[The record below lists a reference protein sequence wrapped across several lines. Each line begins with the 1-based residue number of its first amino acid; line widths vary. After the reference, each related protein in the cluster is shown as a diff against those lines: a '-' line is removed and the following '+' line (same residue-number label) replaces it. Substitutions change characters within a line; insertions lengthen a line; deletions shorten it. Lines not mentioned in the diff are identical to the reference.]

1 MLGGTPN
8 LAQRGGAAPRTQ
20 ASTIDLTL
28 DDDDDEPILVET
40 RVMPT
45 SSSSSMPPA
54 RANQPSSSRASL
66 SEDNN
71 ADWSSFTP
79 VFPKP
84 KPWVCLGLI
93 YPSVLCLYGVPPE
106 LRLDDPN
113 DPPPVDPAW
122 SHNAFWGEKGFRPVC
137 IHASLSNAQKST
149 PMSHF
154 IKAQQRLDMVV
165 STLQPGREGV
175 QPTTLNEY
183 GRLTDKFSKILAPF
197 MQSRTVHCVS
207 RAKLV
212 NKLKARVFSQYIETL
227 VFVRTEQVANVSE
240 ALVQENILLEIPSE
254 YRATDFPEAPPLHV
268 PEMHRQE
275 LEDVDDS
282 PAALSPQRMNRF
294 RSMIPAVTSREHL
307 QEDSGKSSVEALY
320 KVLQTHEPLKETEPS
335 PLIRTPL
342 FSHQKQALT
351 FLLGRE
357 RERQWEELLQPDAP
371 EHLSLWV
378 SDKSHD
384 NHIDVFRNMVSG
396 VRRHSKPLL
405 CRGAILA
412 DDMGLGKTLT
422 TISLVASTYKEARDF
437 GSSPLVQDTDDDE
450 PMLIGDSRNRR
461 SAEQARREEL
471 RCRSRATL
479 LVCPLTVIANWET
492 QIREHWRVDQQPS
505 LYIYHGSGRV
515 TDPYMLA
522 DHDVVLT
529 TYSTLGNEFSH
540 QNTWTAAAGRA
551 DDDDLPESKRLRVE
565 APNTCQRI
573 EWFRIVLDE
582 AHIIKEARTWQ
593 AKAVCNLSAS
603 RRLCLTGTPIQNR
616 VDDLYALVCFLRL
629 DPFMDRAVWSR
640 FCGDRRYLG
649 LNSRGTGVDI
659 DPESLTRV
667 QTIVKFLTLRR
678 MKTDAK
684 PDGTPLLVLPPKST
698 RIVTLDFREDELT
711 KYKELHSQ
719 FRDEFNEYVSNGTVG
734 QNYATI
740 LHEIL
745 LLRMMCDHAEL
756 VDESMG
762 QQKDSQEVADLSET
776 IRRYG
781 LNVARALTLFRIWA
795 SSAMAICSICA
806 YDLSQDDGDPTR
818 VPVVTRCEHIVCSAC
833 FQSHMGKPMWRSRGQ
848 GTCPCCHTELEL
860 ATDAVELS
868 PETLRP
874 SMPEEPTLEMIP
886 RQVFHPDDPGTWPS
900 SWSTKIRALISDLL
914 PFSRCNMYSE
924 LYDIKAPVLDHR
936 VVTKADNEFNVE
948 VCTCDPLAKR
958 PLPIK
963 SVIFSQWTRMLQ
975 RVGHALMHVGIQ
987 YRQLDGSMSRG
998 EREAAMSDFRD
1009 EPRIEILLI
1018 SLRAG
1023 GFGLNLVSGC
1033 RAYLLDPYWNPAVE
1047 QQGLDRIHRM
1057 GQARPVIMTK
1067 FIMHQSIEEKLL
1079 VLQELKTEL
1088 ANSVGQPTEDRRQAR
1103 TKELQLLLS

>member
-1 MLGGTPN
+1 MPGGTSE
-8 LAQRGGAAPRTQ
+8 AVRQGVAAPRTPI
-20 ASTIDLTL
+20 STIDLTL

-40 RVMPT
+40 RVVPT
-45 SSSSSMPPA
+45 SSSSSGPLTH
-54 RANQPSSSRASL
+54 ANQPSSSQTTL
-66 SEDNN
+66 SEKRE
-71 ADWSSFTP
+71 DWDLFTP
-79 VFPKP
+79 VLSTT

-93 YPSVLCLYGVPPE
+93 YPSVLCMYGVPPE
-106 LRLDDPN
+106 LRLEDPDDL
-113 DPPPVDPAW
+113 PPVDPAW
-122 SHNAFWGEKGFRPVC
+122 THNAFWGEKGFRPVC
-137 IHASLSNAQKST
+137 IHASLSAAQRST

-154 IKAQQRLDMVV
+154 IKTQQRLDMVV
-165 STLQPGREGV
+165 STLQPGRESA
-175 QPTTLNEY
+175 QPTILNEY
-183 GRLTDKFSKILAPF
+183 GRVTEKFSKILAPF

-240 ALVQENILLEIPSE
+240 ALVQEDILLEIPSD
-254 YRATDFPEAPPLHV
+254 YRPSDFPDAPPLYV
-268 PEMHRQE
+268 PEVHRQGT
-275 LEDVDDS
+275 EDVDDS
-282 PAALSPQRMNRF
+282 PAAISPQRMKRF
-294 RSMIPAVTSREHL
+294 HSMIPAVTSREHL
-307 QEDSGKSSVEALY
+307 QEESGTSSVDALY
-320 KVLQTHEPLKETEPS
+320 KVLQTHEPLTETEPS

-357 RERQWEELLQPDAP
+357 RERHWDELLQPDAP

-378 SDKSHD
+378 SEKSHE
-384 NHIDVFRNMVSG
+384 NQIDVFRNMVSG
-396 VRRHSKPLL
+396 VKRRSKPQL

-422 TISLVASTYKEARDF
+422 TISLVASTFDEAQRF
-437 GSSPLVQDTDDDE
+437 GSSPLEQDMDDDE

-492 QIREHWRVDQQPS
+492 QIREHWRVDQQPNV
-505 LYIYHGSGRV
+505 YIYHGSGRV
-515 TDPYMLA
+515 TDPHMLA

-540 QNTWTAAAGRA
+540 QTTWIAAAGRA
-551 DDDDLPESKRLRVE
+551 DDEEMSESKRPRVE

-573 EWFRIVLDE
+573 EWFRVVLDE

-616 VDDLYALVCFLRL
+616 IDDLYALVSFLRL

-649 LNSRGTGVDI
+649 LNSRSSGVDI

-667 QTIVKFLTLRR
+667 QTIMKFLTLRR

-684 PDGTPLLVLPPKST
+684 PDGTPLLVLPPKTT

-719 FRDEFNEYVSNGTVG
+719 FRDEFNVYVAKGTVG

-756 VDESMG
+756 VDESM
-762 QQKDSQEVADLSET
+762 QQQQQEPYEMADLSET

-781 LNVARALTLFRIWA
+781 LNTARALTLFRTWA
-795 SSAMAICSICA
+795 SSAMATCSMCA
-806 YDLSQDDGDPTR
+806 YDLSQDDRDPAR
-818 VPVVTRCEHIVCSAC
+818 APVVTRCEHIVCSAC
-833 FQSHMGKPMWRSRGQ
+833 FQAHMGTPQWHTRRQ

-860 ATDAVELS
+860 DTDVVKLS
-868 PETLRP
+868 SETMQPR
-874 SMPEEPTLEMIP
+874 MPEEPTLELTP
-886 RQVFHPDDPGTWPS
+886 RQIFHPDDPGTWPP

-924 LYDIKAPVLDHR
+924 LYDAKAPILDHCA
-936 VVTKADNEFNVE
+936 VTKGDKEPHVD
-948 VCTCDPLAKR
+948 VCTCDPSAKR

-975 RVGHALMHVGIQ
+975 RVGHALMHAGIQ

-998 EREAAMSDFRD
+998 ERESAMADFRD
-1009 EPRIEILLI
+1009 EPRVEILLI

-1057 GQARPVIMTK
+1057 GQLRPVIMTK
-1067 FIMHQSIEEKLL
+1067 FVMHQSIEEKLL
-1079 VLQELKTEL
+1079 ALQERKMEL

>member
-1 MLGGTPN
+1 M
-8 LAQRGGAAPRTQ
+8 
-20 ASTIDLTL
+20 
-28 DDDDDEPILVET
+28 
-40 RVMPT
+40 
-45 SSSSSMPPA
+45 
-54 RANQPSSSRASL
+54 
-66 SEDNN
+66 
-71 ADWSSFTP
+71 
-79 VFPKP
+79 
-84 KPWVCLGLI
+84 
-93 YPSVLCLYGVPPE
+93 YGVPPE
-106 LRLDDPN
+106 LRLQDADDR
-113 DPPPVDPAW
+113 PPVDPAW
-122 SHNAFWGEKGFRPVC
+122 SHNAFWGERGFRPVS
-137 IHASLSNAQKST
+137 IYASLSAAQKAT

-154 IKAQQRLDMVV
+154 IKSQQRVDMVV
-165 STLQPGREGV
+165 STLQPARDGT
-175 QPTTLNEY
+175 QPTILNEY
-183 GRLTDKFSKILAPF
+183 GRLTDKFSKILGPF
-197 MQSRTVHCVS
+197 MQTRTVHCVS

-227 VFVRTEQVANVSE
+227 VFVRTEHIGNVSE
-240 ALVQENILLEIPSE
+240 ALVQEDILLEIPSE
-254 YRATDFPEAPPLHV
+254 YRATDYPDAPPLHV
-268 PEMHRQE
+268 PEVHRQGYE
-275 LEDVDDS
+275 NVDDS
-282 PAALSPQRMNRF
+282 PAILSPRRKNRL
-294 RSMIPAVTSREHL
+294 IPAVQSREHL
-307 QEDSGKSSVEALY
+307 QEDSGTSSVEALY
-320 KVLQTHEPLKETEPS
+320 KVLQTHEPLNETEPCS
-335 PLIRTPL
+335 LIRTPL

-357 RERQWEELLQPDAP
+357 RERHWEELLGPCAP

-378 SDKSHD
+378 CDKSHGKQ
-384 NHIDVFRNMVSG
+384 IDVFRNMLSG
-396 VRRHSKPLL
+396 VKRRSKPQL

-422 TISLVASTYKEARDF
+422 TISLVASTYDEARAF
-437 GSSPLVQDTDDDE
+437 GASPLEQDMDDDE

-461 SAEQARREEL
+461 SADQARREEL

-479 LVCPLTVIANWET
+479 LVCPLTVIANWES
-492 QIREHWRVDQQPS
+492 QIREHWCVERQPS
-505 LYIYHGSGRV
+505 LYIYHGSGRL
-515 TDPYMLA
+515 TDPHRLA

-529 TYSTLGNEFSH
+529 TYSTLGNEFSN
-540 QNTWTAAAGRA
+540 QTTWTAAAGRA
-551 DDDDLPESKRLRVE
+551 DDDEVPESKRFRVE

-573 EWFRIVLDE
+573 EWFRVVLDE

-616 VDDLYALVCFLRL
+616 IDDLYALVCFLRL

-649 LNSRGTGVDI
+649 LNSKGSGVDI

-667 QTIVKFLTLRR
+667 QTIMKFLTLRR

-684 PDGTPLLVLPPKST
+684 PDGTPLLVLPPKKT
-698 RIVTLDFREDELT
+698 RIVSLDFRADELA

-719 FRDEFNEYVSNGTVG
+719 FRDEFNEYVAKGTVG

-756 VDESMG
+756 VQEST
-762 QQKDSQEVADLSET
+762 QKQRDPCEMADLSET
-776 IRRYG
+776 IRRHG
-781 LNVARALTLFRIWA
+781 LSLTRALTLFRTWA
-795 SSAMAICSICA
+795 SSAMATCSMCA
-806 YDLSQDDGDPTR
+806 YDLSQEDGDQTR
-818 VPVVTRCEHIVCSAC
+818 VPVVTRCEHIICSAC
-833 FQSHMGKPMWRSRGQ
+833 FQAHMGTPLWSSRKH
-848 GTCPCCHTELEL
+848 GTCPCCHTELAI
-860 ATDAVELS
+860 ATDVVQLS
-868 PETLRP
+868 SETLRP
-874 SMPEEPTLEMIP
+874 SLPDTLSLEM
-886 RQVFHPDDPGTWPS
+886 VSVGSFHPDDPSTWPA

-914 PFSRCNMYSE
+914 PFSRCNPNSE
-924 LYDIKAPVLDHR
+924 LYDAHAPVLDHCIASK
-936 VVTKADNEFNVE
+936 TDDEPTVE
-948 VCTCDPLAKR
+948 VRQCDPSAKR

-975 RVGHALMHVGIQ
+975 RVAHALMHVGIQ
-987 YRQLDGSMSRG
+987 FRQLDGSMSRG
-998 EREAAMSDFRD
+998 ERESAMADFRD
-1009 EPRIEILLI
+1009 EPRVEILLI

-1057 GQARPVIMTK
+1057 GQLRPVIMTK

-1079 VLQELKTEL
+1079 VLQERKMEL